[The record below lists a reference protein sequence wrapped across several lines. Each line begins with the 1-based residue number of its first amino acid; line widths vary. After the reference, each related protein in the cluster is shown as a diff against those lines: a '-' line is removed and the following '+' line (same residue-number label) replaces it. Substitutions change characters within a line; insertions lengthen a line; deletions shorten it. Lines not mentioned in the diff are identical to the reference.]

1 MLKKPPEQIAGVVH
15 FHVVLFRMHER
26 NTASEKA
33 LDTVWQTILE
43 HILTHRL
50 ARSTKWIAIVTNLR
64 KYILFYK
71 QPIYKLPL
79 LDS

>member
-1 MLKKPPEQIAGVVH
+1 MLKKPTEQIPRVAH
-15 FHVVLFRMHER
+15 FYVVLFRMHER
-26 NTASEKA
+26 NTATEKE
-33 LDTVWQTILE
+33 LDTVLQTTLE
-43 HILTHRL
+43 HILTHKL